1 MTQKEIAELRR
12 RFRPDKSAINHIYGC
27 YVNGNREI
35 ISYLDEPLGI
45 MPQEESEKYL
55 SLLKKSLSGTQ
66 GKNLIDI
73 VFSTQQ
79 VADSEEHSLLMALRD
94 SQLKDG
100 KARKAFYDRVIG
112 TLDMD
117 GGNYLLLMA
126 YDAYDV
132 PYKGKDGE
140 MQADASDTVFS
151 YIVCCICPVKDG
163 KPELG
168 FFAGENEFHS
178 CTANQIVAPP
188 DLGFLF
194 PAFDDRAANLYN
206 ALFYSKKPD
215 QLHQEF
221 IDAVFHTEPP
231 LSSAEQR
238 DAFET
243 ALSDALEGA
252 CSMEI
257 AQAIHERLRDQIVQH
272 KERHDP
278 EPLAVTVGEVGAI
291 LQSCNVPEEQVSR
304 FLENCEEQF
313 GKGIVLDPSTLI
325 DSGKFEVET
334 ADTRISVDP
343 ERSYLVETRM
353 IDGRAYLL
361 IPADGVTVN
370 GLPIKATS
378 VPEGSDGS
386 AD

>member
-12 RFRPDKSAINHIYGC
+12 RFRPDKSAINHIYGY

-188 DLGFLF
+188 ELGFLF

-257 AQAIHERLRDQIVQH
+257 APRWGRSS
-272 KERHDP
+272 K
-278 EPLAVTVGEVGAI
+278 AVM
-291 LQSCNVPEEQVSR
+291 CRRSR
-304 FLENCEEQF
+304 YRASWRIARNSL
-313 GKGIVLDPSTLI
+313 GKALCW
-325 DSGKFEVET
+325 
-334 ADTRISVDP
+334 TR
-343 ERSYLVETRM
+343 
-353 IDGRAYLL
+353 
-361 IPADGVTVN
+361 
-370 GLPIKATS
+370 PI
-378 VPEGSDGS
+378 
-386 AD
+386 